1 MILVVVPTWHTTHL
15 LLGVVDLGGLLPPL
29 PGDVVPPGGSGGIEN
44 PGGIVGELKETLRCL
59 RGKVDPRRK
68 S

>member
-1 MILVVVPTWHTTHL
+1 MILVVVPTWNIIRL
-15 LLGVVDLGGLLPPL
+15 LLGVVDLGGVLPPL
-29 PGDVVPPGGSGGIEN
+29 PGNVVPPGISGGIEN
-44 PGGIVGELKETLRCL
+44 PGRIVGESKETLRCL